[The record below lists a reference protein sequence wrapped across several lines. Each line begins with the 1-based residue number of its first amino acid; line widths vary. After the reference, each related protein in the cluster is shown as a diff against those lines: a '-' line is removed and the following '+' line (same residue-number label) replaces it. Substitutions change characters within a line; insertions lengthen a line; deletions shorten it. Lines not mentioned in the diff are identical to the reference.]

1 MLIKRE
7 IKKSICYE
15 IAWMLILAGFVSVSV
30 FLIFHLYEID
40 LTTMIDVQGDACGLA
55 GVAHD
60 YISGIKSGRGVQVLL
75 NSLFHA
81 KLETSFLHK
90 IGLFLC
96 CLFFDSFG
104 TAANFYYFAGYIFVA
119 LGMYIALRMLQK
131 ETWLAAI
138 GGVIYT
144 FLPYHYLRGE
154 QHIYLANYYMVP
166 IACAMIIWLLDEQK
180 ERNRK
185 FNLIC
190 ISICV
195 LMGLTDIYYSVFL
208 AIILFFVFIY
218 NLWNKKSISVCFME
232 LALCVIPF
240 LAIAIENIPYLISW
254 FNHLGNNSNAFVS
267 AGDGRTLA
275 DLQVYGLRIV
285 QLIYPIQNH
294 RIGLLAN
301 FRENLDQYLGTDE
314 SRMVTLGLLM
324 TVGLVVSV
332 FILLFSN
339 KNDMVTEEIKK
350 YGTLNVFI
358 ILVANIGGLNIFVG
372 LISSSIRC
380 YNRMSIFIAAFS
392 LMTII
397 TILQYVL
404 RKGFSDIRKRVV
416 IILGAALVLCLAL
429 LDQTPPFSK
438 ADYEYNWELN
448 HNTKKLVEEIDLIT
462 DDNASILMLPIITEG
477 VSEAKHDMRNYEQFW
492 PSVYSDNLCWIE
504 GTKEE
509 YMNWANALSVMR
521 TEMILE
527 YSVCEGVEG
536 IWLDEN
542 GYDKES
548 FDEIKSNLD
557 KFLGNPTLI
566 SETGKQYYYSLTT
579 YEELLD
585 TIYTKEDWNVIER
598 QNELLKTSK
607 GRYYGGA
614 LLSIAGGE
622 KVMQDNSLVISS
634 GELQYGPYISLDEGK
649 YELMIVGNQL
659 QFADFNL
666 GYDLG
671 AEAIKYTLEEGNEQI
686 IKITFILEEDVDNME
701 FILFND
707 NDMDI
712 RLDYYFLK
720 KVQ

>member
-1 MLIKRE
+1 MLRKKE
-7 IKKSICYE
+7 IKKTIWYE
-15 IAWMLILAGFVSVSV
+15 IIWMLILAGFVSVSV

-40 LTTMIDVQGDACGLA
+40 LTTMIDVQSDACGLA

-60 YISGIKSGRGVQVLL
+60 YVSGIKSGRGVQALL

-104 TAANFYYFAGYIFVA
+104 KAANFYYFASYIFVA

-131 ETWLAAI
+131 EAWLAAI

-154 QHIYLANYYMVP
+154 RHIYLANYYMVP
-166 IACAMIIWLLDEQK
+166 IACAMIIWLLDERK

-185 FNLIC
+185 FNFIC
-190 ISICV
+190 ILICV

-218 NLWNKKSISVCFME
+218 NLWNKKSISACFME
-232 LALCVIPF
+232 LTLCGIPF

-254 FNHLGNNSNAFVS
+254 FNHLGNNSNDFVS
-267 AGDGRTLA
+267 AGAGRTLA

-285 QLIYPIQNH
+285 QLIYPIPNH

-301 FRENLDQYLGTDE
+301 FRGNLDQYLGDDE
-314 SRMVTLGLLM
+314 TKMVTLGLLM
-324 TVGLVVSV
+324 TVGLVLSV

-339 KNDMVTEEIKK
+339 KNDKVTEEIKK
-350 YGTLNVFI
+350 YGILNVFI

-392 LMTII
+392 LMTIM

-404 RKGFSDIRKRVV
+404 RKGFSDIRKRAV
-416 IILGAALVLCLAL
+416 IILGAALMLCLTL

-438 ADYEYNWELN
+438 TDYEYNWELN
-448 HNTKKLVEEIDLIT
+448 YNTKKLVEEIDLIT
-462 DDNASILMLPIITEG
+462 EDDASIFMLPIITEG
-477 VSEAKHDMRNYEQFW
+477 VGEAKNDMRNYEQFW
-492 PSVYSDNLCWIE
+492 PSVYSDNLCWIQ
-504 GTKEE
+504 GTQKE
-509 YMNWANALSVMR
+509 YVGWANALSVMN
-521 TEMILE
+521 TEMVLR
-527 YSVCEGVEG
+527 YLVCEGVEG

-557 KFLGNPTLI
+557 EFLGSPILI
-566 SETGKQYYYSLTT
+566 SETGKQYYYSLTA
-579 YEELLD
+579 YKELLNS
-585 TIYTKEDWNVIER
+585 IYTKERWNEIEK
-598 QNELLKTSK
+598 QNELLKQTE
-607 GRYYGGA
+607 GLYYGAGS
-614 LLSIAGGE
+614 LSITGEE
-622 KVMQDNSLVISS
+622 KVVQDNSLVISA
-634 GELQYGPYISLDEGK
+634 GELQYGPYTSLDAGK
-649 YELMIVGNQL
+649 YQLTITGDQL
-659 QFADFNL
+659 QLADFSL
-666 GYDLG
+666 SYDLG
-671 AEAIKYTLEEGNEQI
+671 AKIINYSLVKDTEQT
-686 IKITFILEEDVDNME
+686 KQLTFILEEDVGNME

-707 NDMDI
+707 SDMDI
-712 RLDYYFLK
+712 RLYYYYLE